1 MQFYRCSRFS
11 FWFLWLEVAFWFGWF
26 AVIVEGAVWLLI
38 VIWQGIFC
46 AEETE
51 EDGGGLGAGS
61 AALWGEGG
69 FCHATDVAFVVGPK
83 EDVVKTTA
91 DA

>member
-1 MQFYRCSRFS
+1 MRSFYAILSLLTLLLLVSLAGGVVEVSVRLLAG
-11 FWFLWLEVAFWFGWF
+11 FWQDVL
-26 AVIVEGAVWLLI
+26 
-38 VIWQGIFC
+38 C
-46 AEETE
+46 AQETE
-51 EDGGGLGAGS
+51 EDGGCLGAGG

-69 FCHATDVAFVVGPK
+69 FCHAADVAFVVGPK

>member
-26 AVIVEGAVWLLI
+26 AVIIEVSVRLLAGFWQDVLGA
-38 VIWQGIFC
+38 Q
-46 AEETE
+46 ETE
-51 EDGGGLGAGS
+51 ENGGGLGAGG
-61 AALWGEGG
+61 AVLWGEGG
-69 FCHATDVAFVVGPK
+69 FCHAADVAFVVGPK